1 MNEKQERIIEL
12 SRLINQYS
20 YEYYALDMPTISDAE
35 FDQLLKELIHL
46 EKENPEYI
54 LHDSPTQRVGGVVL
68 DKFNKVI
75 HQTQQLSL
83 GNAFTPGELR
93 EFDQRVKKIIDNTE
107 YTLENKFDGLTVVL
121 TYENGKFVQGATRGD
136 GQTGEDITENL
147 KTVKTIPLQLKE
159 EVTLVVRGEVY
170 IEKEGFVL
178 LNKRREKEG
187 KDLFANPRN
196 AAAGSLRQLDTKIT
210 AKRPLDIFVF
220 NLESVENKE
229 FSTHVQSLTYLNEI
243 GFKTSPVNLYN
254 NIEDIIKQCEI
265 MQEEKQRLSYDIDG
279 LVIKVNNLEQR
290 RLLGATSKSPR
301 WAIAFK
307 FPAEKIVTKLENI
320 IIQVG
325 RTGALT
331 PVAILS
337 PVSLGGSVVSR
348 ATLHNEDYI
357 SDKDIRIGDAVR
369 IQKAGEIIPEVIE
382 PLSEKRTGEE
392 VIFVMPEFCP
402 VCGEKTHREEGEAVT
417 KCVNISC
424 PAQIERKLVHFVSKK
439 AMNIDG
445 LGEKVIHNLIM
456 EDIIHEPQDLY
467 RLDNKTEKLIKLE
480 KMGEKSVEKLLQA
493 IEDSKKRSLHQLI
506 FALGIPLVG
515 EKSSKILADKYLS
528 LDVLMKAETEELTEI
543 MDIGDKM
550 AEEIVEFFKVGH
562 NLKVIEELTASGI
575 NMVQEKT
582 SSKTDRLEGMTFVI
596 TGTLPNYSRE
606 DAKNK
611 IEESGG
617 KVTGSVSKKT
627 TYILAGEKAGS
638 KLEKGRKL
646 GIDILNEEQW
656 LELFK

>member
-35 FDQLLKELIHL
+35 FDQLLKELLHL

-93 EFDQRVKKIIDNTE
+93 EFDQRVKKIIDDTE

-279 LVIKVNNLEQR
+279 LVIKVNNLEKR

>member
-93 EFDQRVKKIIDNTE
+93 EFDQRVKKIIDDTE

-279 LVIKVNNLEQR
+279 LVIKVNNLEKR